1 MKVRGTK
8 VKGMIWRRLAGLRAW
23 ILMAGGVAVFGVALR
38 GLESAQFEMDFTDA
52 RQTPAHWVLKL
63 NPDGS
68 GTFDTNGGNDP
79 RGIEQKIVAGD
90 VHRPIQLSAA
100 LTGRIFAT
108 ARARK
113 YFAFPCESNL
123 KVAFQG
129 TKRFSYTGPEGS
141 GSCEFNFSKDKE
153 IEELQNSLLAVQ
165 TTILCGARLEK
176 LLQHD
181 RLGLDEELGNLA
193 MWAKD
198 GSAQEMG
205 AIRETL
211 TRIASDEEVLDRAR
225 RKARWLLTQAQ

>member
-1 MKVRGTK
+1 MGF
-8 VKGMIWRRLAGLRAW
+8 
-23 ILMAGGVAVFGVALR
+23 GVAVFGVAAQA
-38 GLESAQFEMDFTDA
+38 LESAQFEMDFTDA
-52 RQTPAHWVLKL
+52 RQAPAHWVLKL

-68 GTFDTNGGNDP
+68 GSFDAEGGNQAGGTDQ
-79 RGIEQKIVAGD
+79 RMVGIVAGD
-90 VHRPIQLSAA
+90 IHRTIQLSAG
-100 LTGRIFAT
+100 LTGRVFAT

-141 GSCEFNFSKDKE
+141 GSCEFNYSKDKE

-181 RLGLDEELGNLA
+181 RLGLDEELGNLT

-211 TRIASDEEVLDRAR
+211 TRIASDEEVMDRAR
-225 RKARWLLTQAQ
+225 KKARFLLTQAQ

>member
-1 MKVRGTK
+1 
-8 VKGMIWRRLAGLRAW
+8 MIWRLPAWLRAW
-23 ILMAGGVAVFGVALR
+23 VLMGCGAAFLGVAVQ
-38 GLESAQFEMDFTDA
+38 GLASAQFEMDFTDA

-68 GTFDTNGGNDP
+68 GSFDTDGGNQAQGVD
-79 RGIEQKIVAGD
+79 QKIIAGD
-90 VHRPIQLSAA
+90 VHRTIQLSAA

-108 ARARK
+108 ARAKK

-141 GSCEFNFSKDKE
+141 GSCEFNYSKDKE

-181 RLGLDEELGNLA
+181 RLGLDEELGNLT
-193 MWAKD
+193 MWAHD

-211 TRIASDEEVLDRAR
+211 TRIASDEEVMDRAR
-225 RKARWLLTQAQ
+225 KKARFLLTQAQ

>member
-1 MKVRGTK
+1 MILRLSVR
-8 VKGMIWRRLAGLRAW
+8 VRALV
-23 ILMAGGVAVFGVALR
+23 LMVFGAAFFCVTSWA
-38 GLESAQFEMDFTDA
+38 LESAQFEMDFTDA

-63 NPDGS
+63 APDGS
-68 GTFDTNGGNDP
+68 GSFDTDGGNDAH
-79 RGIEQKIVAGD
+79 GVDQKIVAGD
-90 VHRPIQLSAA
+90 VHRTIQLSAG

-113 YFAFPCESNL
+113 FFAYPCESNL

-129 TKRFSYTGPEGS
+129 SKRFSYTGPEGS
-141 GSCEFNFSKDKE
+141 GSCEFNYSKDKE
-153 IEELQNSLLAVQ
+153 IEELQNSLLAVE

-181 RLGLDEELGNLA
+181 RLGLDEELGNLTI
-193 MWAKD
+193 WVHD

-211 TRIASDEEVLDRAR
+211 TRIASDEEVMDRAR
-225 RKARWLLTQAQ
+225 KKARWLLTQAQ